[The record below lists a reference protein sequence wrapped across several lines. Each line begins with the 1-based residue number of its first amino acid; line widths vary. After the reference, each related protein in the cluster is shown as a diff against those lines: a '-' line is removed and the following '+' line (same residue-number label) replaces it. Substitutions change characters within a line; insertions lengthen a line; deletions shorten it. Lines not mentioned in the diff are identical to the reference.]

1 MKQFNQIRTIHIFVF
16 LLFLTILGGFL
27 RFYQITKNPI
37 SLSIDEV
44 AFGYNAF
51 SIFKTGR
58 DEYGKFLPLSFKS
71 TGDYKNPVPIY
82 AMVPSIAVF
91 GLNEFSVRLPT
102 ALIATLSIPILFLLF
117 LEITQSRII
126 SLVATLFLTISPWH
140 IYYSRY
146 VSDHLM
152 AATLVVLGV
161 LCFLRM
167 LKKGGY
173 FLSIASAIF
182 FILSMYTY
190 YAERL
195 FIPLLILLLFF
206 LKRTDL
212 RIRAKQ
218 LVLFMIISAM
228 IASPLIFSILFGAD
242 RARAQMTWFG
252 NDVEFVR
259 NVAVKPLKNIPFLT
273 SDNLLLVVFGA
284 RKYLNYFDPGF
295 LFYNGLNM
303 TKGGS
308 YGLGVL
314 YLFEIPFLIWGIIAL
329 IKKKIQ
335 GKGLIIAW
343 ILLGLIP
350 ASLTNN
356 EQHPGRTFV
365 ILPMLMLIS
374 AIGTVELFKFI
385 RSRFNQRLIK
395 LVLASFLIV
404 VLWNLTQ
411 AFLIYSVH
419 FPRQRGEDFMEGT
432 KETVEYALANKNKY
446 KEIVFDPYRGIEA
459 PYIVS
464 IPHMYILFYS
474 QYDPAIYQK
483 EEKIRP
489 DGSFGF
495 DKFTIRRIDW
505 REDRFKKDTL
515 FVGSPWSLPEKD
527 LKNGEILRKVY
538 LSGGQ
543 AAFLI
548 VSPK

>member
-1 MKQFNQIRTIHIFVF
+1 MKAFVVF
-16 LLFLTILGGFL
+16 LFLLTILGGFL

-91 GLNEFSVRLPT
+91 GLNEFGVRLPT

-117 LEITQSRII
+117 LEITQSQII

-195 FIPLLILLLFF
+195 FTPLLILLLLF

-218 LVLFMIISAM
+218 LVLFMTIAATV
-228 IASPLIFSILFGAD
+228 ASPLIFSILFGQD
-242 RARAQMTWFG
+242 RSRAQMTWIG

-259 NVAVKPLKNIPFLT
+259 NVAVKPLKDIPILA
-273 SDNLLLVVFGA
+273 SDNLLLVFFGA
-284 RKYLNYFDPGF
+284 RKYLHYFDPGF
-295 LFYNGLNM
+295 LFYSGLNM
-303 TKGGS
+303 TKGDS
-308 YGLGVL
+308 IGLGVL
-314 YLFEIPFLIWGIIAL
+314 YLLEIPFIILGTVAL
-329 IKKKIQ
+329 IRKKI
-335 GKGLIIAW
+335 KNSNLIIVW

-365 ILPMLMLIS
+365 ILPMLVLIS
-374 AIGTVELFKFI
+374 AIGAVELFKFI

-395 LVLASFLIV
+395 LVFAFFLIF

-464 IPHMYILFYS
+464 IPHMYILFYL
-474 QYDPAIYQK
+474 QYDPAIYQR

-505 REDRFKKDTL
+505 REDKFKKDTL
-515 FVGSPWSLPEKD
+515 FVGSPWSLLEKD

-543 AAFLI
+543 VAFLI